1 MGTATE
7 ESAQAAYEKETKENE
22 IEKATKE
29 HDVKYKSKESTELDK
44 SVAETSSDRSGV
56 QEELDATLEYLS
68 KLHGECDE
76 KAETHGQRMAR
87 FESEIAG
94 LKEALKVLEEETAGA
109 SSLVQ
114 RSASS
119 HRLRGV
125 VPHTAGRIA

>member
-1 MGTATE
+1 MG
-7 ESAQAAYEKETKENE
+7 
-22 IEKATKE
+22 
-29 HDVKYKSKESTELDK
+29 KYKVKESTELDK

-76 KAETHGQRMAR
+76 KAETHEQRMAR

-94 LKEALKVLEEETAGA
+94 LKEALQVLEEETAGA

-114 RSASS
+114 RGVSS
-119 HRLRGV
+119 KRLRGISAHAV
-125 VPHTAGRIA
+125 GRVA